1 MFAGQADFFDS
12 NLDPETKLRN
22 YKYVV
27 TPKMM
32 VCKMYRRN

>member
-1 MFAGQADFFDS
+1 MFAGQTDLFDS
-12 NLDPETKLRN
+12 NLDPETKLRD

-32 VCKMYRRN
+32 VCKMYHWN